1 MMADLRLGGFGQGST
16 QTTLDRL
23 NEHSF
28 SGISQEGTKA
38 QGYQELK
45 AYVSQLGANA
55 TLRVKN
61 SNSRSELALGK
72 QGFFARLF
80 KGDRSELTANTI
92 ARLVQENLSLP
103 GADNFLN
110 LLRNENGDGYDVSRD
125 RLLAAF
131 TQIESM
137 KGLDNLVAP
146 FERRAMPG
154 LMGAAAAERFKAEYP
169 SQIDATSAPSN
180 PIAEGIR
187 LNSKIYGDVMNRGTV
202 RFDAESGR
210 LFIDNKFTKA
220 THDDG
225 SFAVENARQAVRFF
239 TDVLRLDP
247 SDKKDQRVIQNAMN
261 NVLSFFTQTNYIEA
275 ARVGGKEI
283 GAVEVAAHRIDF
295 AGSISARDGMISIE
309 RETNAQLVNWD
320 TQNGILN
327 KETGWRYRAVDSF
340 GLPLDYVS
348 LAPHKD
354 FDAGSVEDASRVQF
368 LEKGQRRVADDDGNP
383 V

>member
-110 LLRNENGDGYDVSRD
+110 LLRNENGNGYDVS
-125 RLLAAF
+125 
-131 TQIESM
+131 
-137 KGLDNLVAP
+137 
-146 FERRAMPG
+146 
-154 LMGAAAAERFKAEYP
+154 
-169 SQIDATSAPSN
+169 
-180 PIAEGIR
+180 
-187 LNSKIYGDVMNRGTV
+187 
-202 RFDAESGR
+202 
-210 LFIDNKFTKA
+210 
-220 THDDG
+220 
-225 SFAVENARQAVRFF
+225 
-239 TDVLRLDP
+239 
-247 SDKKDQRVIQNAMN
+247 
-261 NVLSFFTQTNYIEA
+261 
-275 ARVGGKEI
+275 
-283 GAVEVAAHRIDF
+283 
-295 AGSISARDGMISIE
+295 
-309 RETNAQLVNWD
+309 
-320 TQNGILN
+320 
-327 KETGWRYRAVDSF
+327 
-340 GLPLDYVS
+340 
-348 LAPHKD
+348 
-354 FDAGSVEDASRVQF
+354 
-368 LEKGQRRVADDDGNP
+368 
-383 V
+383 